1 MFMTKQTI
9 VITGSTRGI
18 GKGLA
23 HEFLKRGHNVVIT
36 GRGQEAVNRA
46 VAELEQLGPALG
58 MPCDVRSFAAV
69 QAVWDAAV
77 ARFGRV
83 DMWINNAAVATE
95 NKLTAELDADQISST
110 IDTNLTGAVFGT
122 RVAVA
127 GMLKQG
133 GTGRIYMFE
142 GFGSNGMAR
151 PGLAVYGATK
161 RALRYYTAAVAQ
173 EYKDSPVLIGSLS
186 PGIVIT
192 DLLIYS
198 SKNENPEK
206 WAKSKRIL
214 NVLGD
219 TVDVVTP
226 WLAERALANQKQ
238 GAMIAWLTG
247 PKSFGRFMSPGRW
260 KRDIISEAEARMEK
274 EGHTGI

>member
-1 MFMTKQTI
+1 MSKQTI

-23 HEFLKRGHNVVIT
+23 TEFLKRGHQVVVT
-36 GRGQEAVNRA
+36 GRSQAAVDQA
-46 VAELEQLGPALG
+46 VAELEPLGPVLG
-58 MPCDVRSFAAV
+58 QPCDVRDYAAV

-77 ARFGRV
+77 KRFGHV

-95 NKLTAELDADQISST
+95 NKLTAEIEPGQIAST
-110 IDTNLTGAVFGT
+110 IDTNLTGAIYGT

-133 GTGRIYMFE
+133 TTGRVYLFE
-142 GFGSNGMAR
+142 GFGSNGMTR
-151 PGLAVYGATK
+151 PGLATYGATK

-173 EYKDSPVLIGSLS
+173 EYKDSNVLIGSLS

-198 SKNENPEK
+198 SKSEDPAK

-226 WLAERALANQKQ
+226 WLADQALTNQKQ
-238 GAMIAWLTG
+238 GAMIAWLTRS
-247 PKSFGRFMSPGRW
+247 KSFARFASPSRW
-260 KRDIISEAEARMEK
+260 KRDIISAAEARMEQ
-274 EGHTGI
+274 EGHTGV